1 MARRY
6 KYYFRV
12 VKTIFYELAQQVSA
26 ASFQLE
32 KIIFIFEPACNVLF
46 IVWTKVVLFI
56 IWTKVVL
63 FINYGQNINLPRL
76 IQIDLNILERLTN
89 HEVLSFLH
97 FRSRL
102 KHPIVSI

>member
-63 FINYGQNINLPRL
+63 FINHGQNINLPRL
-76 IQIDLNILERLTN
+76 IQIDLIERMTN
-89 HEVLSFLH
+89 HEVLSFLY